1 MNYVRVLSAAPG
13 GAGQTDDPRVS
24 GRMIRRPHSADVRKR
39 TGGGERLG
47 EGETQPRTLI
57 IIGTKAEIK
66 REGVLRVLFSREKR
80 ASCVQAGGVRPFI
93 LYINPGGA
101 ARPSCEKA
109 GTPIAGRC
117 QRPRFRRNRS

>member
-1 MNYVRVLSAAPG
+1 MNYIRVPSAAPG
-13 GAGQTDDPRVS
+13 GAGQTDNPRVS

-39 TGGGERLG
+39 TGGESGWGR
-47 EGETQPRTLI
+47 GETQPRIPI

-80 ASCVQAGGVRPFI
+80 VSCVPAGGVRPFI

-101 ARPSCEKA
+101 ARPSVL
-109 GTPIAGRC
+109 
-117 QRPRFRRNRS
+117 